1 MTVPSVAVSA
11 TELPKGSH
19 AAAFYADR
27 VEAAEQ
33 AAAFLAGAPE
43 RQSARFWVP
52 SDAAAE
58 EYLEAA
64 QVIAPS
70 RVDAIEV
77 LPTEQV
83 EPTEGKLR
91 PVAPVRAF
99 IADHPEGVT
108 AAGGTISY
116 YWNRESVPEHL
127 EYERWFDHERSAGA
141 GDESRYLC
149 PYDLRTV
156 PPELAPRVMRELG
169 ASHSHVVLSASE
181 EPGAHLLELFL
192 FETTE
197 RIPSSLTETLAWA
210 IREQF
215 VEIDPASHVVG
226 LTGKGEQIVREWG
239 QGCIIDW

>member
-43 RQSARFWVP
+43 GQSARFWVP
-52 SDAAAE
+52 SDAAAQV
-58 EYLEAA
+58 YVEAA
-64 QVIAPS
+64 QMIAPS
-70 RVDAIEV
+70 RVDSIEV

-99 IADHPEGVT
+99 LTEHPEGVT

-127 EYERWFDHERSAGA
+127 EYEQWFNREIADGA
-141 GDESRYLC
+141 GDASRFLC

-156 PPELAPRVMRELG
+156 PAELAPRVMRELG
-169 ASHSHVVLSASE
+169 ASHSHVVLSATE

-192 FETTE
+192 FESTE
-197 RIPSSLTETLAWA
+197 LIPSSLTDTLAWA
-210 IREQF
+210 IRDELVQ
-215 VEIDPASHVVG
+215 IDPASHTFD
-226 LTGKGEQIVREWG
+226 LTRKGEHVVREWSK
-239 QGCIIDW
+239 GCSVDW